1 MIRKFTKEILQV
13 WLNKKDYKK
22 IISII
27 IAYRNFIFFNK
38 SFLKK
43 FTTQKLKLK
52 KINQDLIIISQIQR
66 SGGTLLSQLFDTHP
80 EIHSYPSELKLTN
93 PKHDW
98 TKKFNFTTFY
108 NDQLL
113 VSSAKYNNYK
123 KDGFGLKKNLIINKF
138 KFDFFLQKKI
148 FEDLDVKNDLRTKL
162 DAYFTSFF
170 NSFLNY
176 NNNNNLK
183 KYIIAFLPRFIFK
196 SENLDLFFSSY
207 KNGKILSI
215 IRSPK
220 SWLSSSINHSEIYK
234 KSPLKALMLWKINAL
249 RTINAKRKF
258 GSNIIIIDFDD
269 LIDNTENTMKKL
281 CKDLNIK
288 FHKTLKVPSFNGEII
303 RSNSSFNSVH
313 GKIDKKTLKRK
324 LSNQDI
330 INCGTMLYECNIIKN
345 DILKLKI

>member
-1 MIRKFTKEILQV
+1 MIRKFTKKILQD

-22 IISII
+22 ILSII
-27 IAYRNFIFFNK
+27 IVYRNFIFLNK

-52 KINQDLIIISQIQR
+52 KINQNLIIISQIQR

-123 KDGFGLKKNLIINKF
+123 KDGSGSKKKQIINEF

-148 FEDLDVKNDLRTKL
+148 YEDLDVKNNLRNKL
-162 DAYFTSFF
+162 NAYFTSFF

-196 SENLDLFFSSY
+196 LENLDLFFNSY
-207 KNGKILSI
+207 KNGKILCI
-215 IRSPK
+215 IRSPN
-220 SWLSSSINHSEIYK
+220 SWLSSSTNHSEIYK
-234 KSPLKALMLWKINAL
+234 KNPLKALMLWKINAL
-249 RTINAKRKF
+249 RTINAKKKF
-258 GSNIIIIDFDD
+258 GNNIIIIDFDD
-269 LIDNTENTMKKL
+269 LINNTENIMKKL
-281 CKDLNIK
+281 CKTFNIK

-303 RSNSSFNSVH
+303 RSNSSFNSIQ

-324 LSNQDI
+324 LSKQDI
-330 INCGTMLYECNIIKN
+330 SNCSTMLYECNIIKN